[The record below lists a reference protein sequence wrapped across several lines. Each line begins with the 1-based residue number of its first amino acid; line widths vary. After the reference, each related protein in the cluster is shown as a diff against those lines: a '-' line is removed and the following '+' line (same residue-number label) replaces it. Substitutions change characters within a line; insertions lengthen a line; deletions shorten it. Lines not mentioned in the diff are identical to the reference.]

1 MYRGV
6 GQIAPLDAQV
16 LIIDTLN
23 DLADGISTKVVVFN
37 RIPDLEGRIS
47 LVVHGSPRMEMT
59 CKHYVTPQ
67 FPDPVAA
74 VTIATGVGRKLAQS
88 SQRGRVLRRWAPE
101 AVRPL
106 TAVPGR

>member
-1 MYRGV
+1 
-6 GQIAPLDAQV
+6 
-16 LIIDTLN
+16 
-23 DLADGISTKVVVFN
+23 
-37 RIPDLEGRIS
+37 

-67 FPDPVAA
+67 FPDSVAA
-74 VTIATGVGRKLAQS
+74 VTIATDVGRKLAQS